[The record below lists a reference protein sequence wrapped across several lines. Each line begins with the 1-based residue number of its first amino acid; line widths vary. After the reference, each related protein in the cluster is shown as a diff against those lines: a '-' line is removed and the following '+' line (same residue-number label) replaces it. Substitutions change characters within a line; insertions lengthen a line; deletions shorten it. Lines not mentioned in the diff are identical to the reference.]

1 MQLHSNRE
9 VHPDVFHVYLFSICP
24 MVLRSQFPACE
35 SALAP
40 QGSIASNHLNCCNC
54 WTQVPFKVFCIVW
67 QPFYATLDRFYRLLN
82 KNQSCASPPKNL
94 LCCLQDTT
102 QQLSFL
108 AVRPQDCRCVD
119 RQIWTAADF
128 WGKRTLLLKIRY
140 SFKGLFLLF
149 LTRRLA
155 AILYEPQIIGRCT
168 RVQKVSVMKK
178 LL

>member
-24 MVLRSQFPACE
+24 MVLSSQFPACE

-82 KNQSCASPPKNL
+82 KNQSCASPTKEFAL
-94 LCCLQDTT
+94 LSLGHHIAT
-102 QQLSFL
+102 
-108 AVRPQDCRCVD
+108 
-119 RQIWTAADF
+119 
-128 WGKRTLLLKIRY
+128 
-140 SFKGLFLLF
+140 FLLGCETSGLQVCRQTDLDSSRF
-149 LTRRLA
+149 LGEKNT
-155 AILYEPQIIGRCT
+155 PSQNQ
-168 RVQKVSVMKK
+168 VQLQRTFSSFSYQASGCNTV
-178 LL
+178 